1 MFAKFFRRLAFHRM
15 NWFARR
21 GRALRLRRRL
31 LGSFF
36 RLEERVVP
44 AAFTPGDLVVYRVGD
59 GTTSLTSSSVPVFL
73 DEYASNGTLVQ
84 SIAMPT
90 TVSGAQK
97 RLVASGTAV

>member
-1 MFAKFFRRLAFHRM
+1 MFAKFFRKVAFVRM

-44 AAFTPGDLVVYRVGD
+44 AAFTPGRTLPGVNAGLTEITG
-59 GTTSLTSSSVPVFL
+59 GTPVL
-73 DEYASNGTLVQ
+73 QRGNV
-84 SIAMPT
+84 
-90 TVSGAQK
+90 
-97 RLVASGTAV
+97 